1 MHGAASR
8 FHRSP
13 SHLVDRAG
21 IIKGLHQPSLIVALQ
36 FDDEPSDRSP
46 GPERSQA
53 GQGSLVLV
61 QYLPRGAL
69 APLQVPHLSGSEF
82 L

>member
-1 MHGAASR
+1 MAPHLPFIVPQR
-8 FHRSP
+8 
-13 SHLVDRAG
+13 LVDRAG
-21 IIKGLHQPSLIVALQ
+21 IIKGPHQPSLFVALQ

-46 GPERSQA
+46 EPERSQA

-61 QYLPRGAL
+61 QYLPGGAL
-69 APLQVPHLSGSEF
+69 APLQVPHLSCSEV